1 MTALSNMSRLQ
12 VSTETLLQLLKVYE
26 AKGKEFYYDELF
38 DRDKDVFLKKI
49 IEKNVY
55 FFGKILKLPLTDA
68 RLKMLSKKKMI
79 AKNKVE
85 VLLINIKQA
94 LTTTQKHPK
103 EFELYTNEFDDLR
116 KVLSKDYDAI
126 KFSPYEQKDDG
137 TIFTSKKIKDKR
149 EVLESIIQEFMK
161 QSKTKQYELTQL
173 ITNFYIDFMN
183 SNLFTAHVDVIS
195 YIGLYAFLLKEFN
208 VFKYVSFFELFYEHF
223 EQYTLA
229 LNQANYYYNTG
240 YPNTDMLSKLLID
253 ILVIAYEE
261 VNKFS
266 KEYSFEKTLNKS
278 DSIEASIK
286 LGKEIFSKDE
296 LRQLHPTVSSIT
308 IDRTLKRLKDEGLI
322 QPLGKGRSSKWQR
335 LDPDKRRGGRQLDI
349 FQFTS
354 EV

>member
-26 AKGKEFYYDELF
+26 AKGKEFYFDELF
-38 DRDKDVFLKKI
+38 LKDKDVFLKNI

-55 FFGKILKLPLTDA
+55 YFGKILKLPLTDA
-68 RLKMLSKKKMI
+68 RLKLLSKKKMM
-79 AKNKVE
+79 AKNKSESLV
-85 VLLINIKQA
+85 INIKQA
-94 LTTTQKHPK
+94 LTSNQKHPK
-103 EFELYTNEFDDLR
+103 EFELLPNEFDNLIR
-116 KVLSKDYDAI
+116 VLSKDYEVI
-126 KFSPYEQKDDG
+126 KFNPMEQKPDG
-137 TIFTSKKIKDKR
+137 TLFTSKKVKDKKDI
-149 EVLESIIQEFMK
+149 LEQIINEYTK
-161 QSKTKQYELTQL
+161 QTKTKQYELTQL
-173 ITNFYIDFMN
+173 ITNFYIDFIQ
-183 SNLFTAHVDVIS
+183 SNLFTSNADVVS
-195 YIGLYAFLLKEFN
+195 YILLYASLLKEFS
-208 VFKYVSFFELFYEHF
+208 VFKYVSFFELFFRHF

-229 LNQANYYYNTG
+229 LNQAIYYYSTG
-240 YPNTDMLSKLLID
+240 YPNTDMLAKVLLD
-253 ILVIAYEE
+253 ILVLAYEE

-286 LGKEIFSKDE
+286 LGKEIFSKED
-296 LRQLHPTVSSIT
+296 LRLLHPTISSIT